1 MASSLISP
9 EIRPLLARALTTLAR
24 RALGAVLLAVGGF
37 MLVALV
43 GFEAGDP
50 SWNATGRGPVA
61 NPAGYAGA
69 VFADLALQLTGLAGA
84 LLPAALLAWGARLLF
99 GTPWRHPAIPLAA
112 LPTGL
117 VVLAAA
123 LAALP
128 TGAGWPYRVGLGG
141 LVGDLLYTRL
151 VPALGQDLYLSLA
164 FPAALVLA
172 VLALGPRLG
181 EALWALGRLA
191 AASRR
196 AGRGAGRVAL
206 ATVRAGRA
214 GLHRL
219 RPPGR
224 RPAATGTPPGAEPRS
239 RRLLACLARLI
250 HPRDVDVA
258 TPGVGRRPRR
268 SPPPPAP
275 ATADPAPE
283 ATEAATAALGARDG
297 PADAPPRRRRHRS
310 PKCAP
315 APAAEPASV
324 PDPRAGDG
332 DGTAFRL
339 PATGLLRP
347 PPRTVAEVDPRTLDE
362 TAARLEQVLGDF
374 GVRGAIVD
382 ARPGPVVT
390 RFELEPAPGTR
401 AQRVISLADDI
412 ARSLSATSVRIATV
426 PGRTVI
432 GIEVPNPRR
441 QVVAL
446 RELLESAA
454 WRESRAPLP
463 LALGKDIAGEPVVA
477 DLSRMPHLLIAGT
490 TGSGKSVAINAMIL
504 SLLYRHTPTSCRMI
518 LIDPKVIELSVYED
532 IPHLLAPVVTEPAKA
547 VVALKWL
554 VRQMDE
560 RYRLMSHLGV
570 RDIFAFNR
578 RIEQARAR
586 GERLTRRVRTGF
598 DPATGAPVVEEQPIP
613 MEPLPLIVVV
623 VDEMA
628 DLMLTAGKE
637 VEAAIQRL
645 SQKARAA
652 GIHLVVAT
660 QRPSVDVITGVIK
673 ANLPSRISFR
683 VSSKIDSRTI
693 LGEPGAEQLL
703 GQGDMLFF
711 ATGAQRPVRI
721 HGPLVTDEEVER
733 VVDHLK
739 AQGEPDYLEEV
750 TAGDAGEEERLPGVD
765 AAGGDGRDDLY
776 ARAVRIVLQ
785 DRKASTSY
793 LQRKLSI
800 GYNNAARL
808 IERMEAEGIVSAP
821 DHVGRRRI
829 LLGGDD
835 AAAAGDHM

>member
-1 MASSLISP
+1 MAHALLSPSL
-9 EIRPLLARALTTLAR
+9 RPRLARALRAALV
-24 RALGAVLLAVGGF
+24 RALGLVLLAAGLWG
-37 MLVALV
+37 LVALL
-43 GFEAGDP
+43 GFDAGDP

-61 NPAGYAGA
+61 NPLGYAGA
-69 VFADLALQLTGLAGA
+69 VFADLGLQLFGIAAG
-84 LLPAALLAWGARLLF
+84 LLPLALLAWGTRLAF
-99 GTPWRHPAIPLAA
+99 GTPWRQPAIPLTSLPLA
-112 LPTGL
+112 LIAS
-117 VVLAAA
+117 AAA
-123 LAALP
+123 LAALATP
-128 TGAGWPYRVGLGG
+128 AAWPYRVGLGG
-141 LVGDLLYTRL
+141 LVGDLIYTRL
-151 VPALGQDLYLSLA
+151 VPALGQETYLSLTL
-164 FPAALVLA
+164 PLALVLG
-172 VLALGPRLG
+172 VLALGPRVA

-196 AGRGAGRVAL
+196 AGRGAGRVAA
-206 ATVRAGRA
+206 ATVRAGYA
-214 GLHRL
+214 GLRRL
-219 RPPGR
+219 RPP
-224 RPAATGTPPGAEPRS
+224 RPPAPRAATSASPSPAHTTPASSARL
-239 RRLLACLARLI
+239 RRLGRALARLLQ
-250 HPRDVDVA
+250 PSGPDVA
-258 TPGVGRRPRR
+258 TAGVGRRPRATVEAVGEDAAPPT
-268 SPPPPAP
+268 PPPSPLEGAAEPA
-275 ATADPAPE
+275 ADPAP
-283 ATEAATAALGARDG
+283 RR
-297 PADAPPRRRRHRS
+297 PARRRRSRRETQTGGGD
-310 PKCAP
+310 PLA
-315 APAAEPASV
+315 AAE
-324 PDPRAGDG
+324 GEEG
-332 DGTAFRL
+332 FRL
-339 PATGLLRP
+339 PAPELLQP
-347 PPRTVAEVDPRTLDE
+347 PPRATAPIDAATLEE
-362 TAARLEQVLGDF
+362 TGARLEQVLADF

-441 QVVAL
+441 QLVSL
-446 RELLESAA
+446 RELLESAV
-454 WRESRAPLP
+454 WRDSRAPLP
-463 LALGKDIAGEPVVA
+463 LALGKDIAGEPVVT
-477 DLSRMPHLLIAGT
+477 DLARMPHLLIAGT

-504 SLLYRHTPTSCRMI
+504 SLLYRHPPARCRLI

-578 RIEQARAR
+578 RIQQARAR

-598 DPATGAPVVEEQPIP
+598 DPATGAPVVEEQPLP
-613 MEPLPLIVVV
+613 MDPLPLIVVV

-652 GIHLVVAT
+652 GIHLILAT

-703 GQGDMLFF
+703 GQGDMLFLT
-711 ATGAQRPVRI
+711 TGAQRPVRI
-721 HGPLVTDEEVER
+721 HGPLVTEEEVER
-733 VVDHLK
+733 VVDHLR

-750 TAGDAGEEERLPGVD
+750 TTEAGEDGSEGLEL
-765 AAGGDGRDDLY
+765 AAGDGRDGLY
-776 ARAVRIVLQ
+776 ARAVQIVLR

-829 LLGGDD
+829 LRGADD
-835 AAAAGDHM
+835 ASSAGDHM